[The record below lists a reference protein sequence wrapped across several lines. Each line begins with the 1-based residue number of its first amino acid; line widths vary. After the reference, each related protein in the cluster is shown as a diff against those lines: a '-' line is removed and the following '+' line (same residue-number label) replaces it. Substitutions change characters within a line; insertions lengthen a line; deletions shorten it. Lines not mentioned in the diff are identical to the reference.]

1 MKLRSGL
8 VLTGALTLVLGG
20 CAASGGGSGGGT
32 TAPQMPQGENLEVG
46 EPERDDDFT
55 RDAQRNIEA
64 AAEAAT
70 EEEAQP
76 LNEAALT
83 SARMAIE
90 NDSTNPKAYYLAAQA
105 ALALDEYEAAGDFLD
120 RAEELRPLYTL
131 QTEAMRERA
140 WVDRYQMAAPLLNQG
155 DYAGAL
161 TYFEQA
167 DAVYEGRP
175 AVKYTMGQLYA
186 QQGDFEKSI
195 EAYRGALEIINSDR
209 INEQPDDLA
218 ARWREWGAAIPGE
231 LAQTLIAA
239 GDDEA
244 AAEAL
249 TGLLAEDPGNIQF
262 LRLRGTAYADMDS
275 TRLAMED
282 FNAIVETPGLSSAD
296 YYAAGVGFYRMQ
308 EYQAAADAFETA
320 VGASPNDRDALEF
333 WARSLNILWPAGE
346 DQEQPPEGV
355 LEELQS
361 VSERWMELDPYNPNA
376 MIILAQAVNRLG
388 NNARAGELVSA
399 IEELPVNVDNLR
411 LQRYGNGGAFL
422 VGGVRN
428 KTLDPGTTV
437 TLEVTFY
444 GADGT
449 ALETQSVQVQMGEA
463 DAVEN
468 IRVESETQEYVGGV
482 GYEVIM

>member
-8 VLTGALTLVLGG
+8 VLASALTFILGG
-20 CAASGGGSGGGT
+20 CAASGGGTGGGMT
-32 TAPQMPQGENLEVG
+32 TPQMPQGEDLEVG
-46 EPERDDDFT
+46 EPEREDDFT
-55 RDAQRNIEA
+55 RAAEDQLDA
-64 AAEAAT
+64 AAEA
-70 EEEAQP
+70 ESEEAAQP
-76 LNEAALT
+76 FNEGALT
-83 SARMAIE
+83 SARLAIE

-105 ALALDEYEAAGDFLD
+105 ALALGEYEAAGDYLD

-161 TYFEQA
+161 GYFEQA
-167 DAVYEGRP
+167 DAIYEGRP
-175 AVKYTMGQLYA
+175 AVKYTMAQLYA
-186 QQGDFEKSI
+186 QQGDYDESI

-209 INEQPDDLA
+209 IDEQPEDLA
-218 ARWREWGAAIPGE
+218 ARWREWGEAIPGE

-249 TGLLAEDPGNIQF
+249 TGLLAEDPGNVQF

-275 TRLAMED
+275 TDLAAAD
-282 FNAIVETPGLSSAD
+282 FNAIVETPGLPSSD

-308 EYQAAADAFETA
+308 DYEAAADAFEA
-320 VGASPNDRDALEF
+320 AAEASPTDRDALEF

-346 DQEQPPEGV
+346 EQEQPPEGV
-355 LEELQS
+355 LEELQT
-361 VSERWMELDPYNPNA
+361 VSERWLELDPYNPNA
-376 MIILAQAVNRLG
+376 MIILAQAANRLG
-388 NNARAGELVSA
+388 NGARAGELVTA
-399 IEELPVNVDNLR
+399 IEEMPVNMENLR

-422 VGGVRN
+422 VGGIRN
-428 KTLDPGTTV
+428 KTLDPGTTITV
-437 TLEVTFY
+437 EVTFY
-444 GADGT
+444 ASDGT
-449 ALETQSVQVQMGEA
+449 ELETQSVQLQVGET
-463 DAVEN
+463 DSVEN

-482 GYEVIM
+482 GYDIIM